1 MADCKARIGSETTR
15 CGHTLSVGT
24 HCGAVQSVALMTQSV
39 THIHRWSIPRQPLAV
54 QTRKQAISSSR
65 WTGIHDVYGTGD
77 RWAGGWRPQ
86 WASLARCKHGSPCH
100 SLPES
105 TVTLRIVTSILCAI
119 EIHLLTY
126 LLRQQISSFFATA
139 HCAHSLTSYNKF
151 INYRPRQHGRLCSRL
166 RPSVSSSAFK
176 LSDLWPFARVWAMTI
191 ALLGMKVIVSDH
203 GRRGRWDLDPPSRT
217 VF

>member
-105 TVTLRIVTSILCAI
+105 TVTLRIVTSTLCAI

-126 LLRQQISSFFATA
+126 LDSKSHHFLLL
-139 HCAHSLTSYNKF
+139 LTVHTVLPVI
-151 INYRPRQHGRLCSRL
+151 INLLITDRVSTGGYAVASVRPFRVQLL
-166 RPSVSSSAFK
+166 NWVTF
-176 LSDLWPFARVWAMTI
+176 DLLHVYGPWP
-191 ALLGMKVIVSDH
+191 
-203 GRRGRWDLDPPSRT
+203 
-217 VF
+217 